1 MSKSK
6 HPRPSR
12 YELTQTQWERIED
25 LLPGKASDPGRVAV
39 DKRSFVNGVLWVLR
53 SGARWSDLPPRYGAY
68 KSAHK
73 RFTRWA
79 AKGIWEQVFQSLIC
93 DRSNEYL
100 MIDSSIVRAHAQA
113 ATAKRGGCALGSG
126 ALPRRSAHEDPH
138 GGGWPGPS
146 GAIYPHWRAAQR
158 HHASPSAAGR
168 IQAQKYVLADKGY
181 DSRELLAQIQSLDAQ
196 PVIPPRSCQ
205 QPRAYDKTRYQL
217 RNRIERSFAR
227 LKQFRRIAT
236 RFDRKPSHFLVFLYL
251 ASIPLWVA

>member
-113 ATAKRGGCALGSG
+113 ATAKRGGLRTRLWGAAQEVCA
-126 ALPRRSAHEDPH
+126 RRST
-138 GGGWPGPS
+138 
-146 GAIYPHWRAAQR
+146 WRWMARAER
-158 HHASPSAAGR
+158 CDLSSLAGSATT
-168 IQAQKYVLADKGY
+168 
-181 DSRELLAQIQSLDAQ
+181 S
-196 PVIPPRSCQ
+196 
-205 QPRAYDKTRYQL
+205 
-217 RNRIERSFAR
+217 
-227 LKQFRRIAT
+227 
-236 RFDRKPSHFLVFLYL
+236 RKPQRCWPDSSPKVRPGRQGL
-251 ASIPLWVA
+251 